1 VSPTPQTEQ
10 KRAFALCSAS
20 HDQHLEELT
29 TVTLRLAGCLELK
42 NLPDYRRA

>member
-1 VSPTPQTEQ
+1 MSSTPQTEQ
-10 KRAFALCSAS
+10 KRAAALCSAS
-20 HDQHLEELT
+20 QDQHLKELT